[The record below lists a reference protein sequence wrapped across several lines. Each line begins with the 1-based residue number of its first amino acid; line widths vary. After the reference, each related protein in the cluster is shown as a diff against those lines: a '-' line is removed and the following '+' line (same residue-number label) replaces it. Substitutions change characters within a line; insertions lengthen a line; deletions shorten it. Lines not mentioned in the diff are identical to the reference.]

1 MNDPKS
7 CHQWIKALRILKK
20 KKGTL
25 SLTLFIFKR
34 KFTQLCIEQ
43 CAQMTRTVQV
53 LQHDTLTVL
62 SVLRLGCWWAIMCD
76 IIVNFFFIT
85 GTMNYRCLCLF
96 SLNIIFQG
104 FFKGVYC
111 CGWPA
116 GKQHVG
122 GVQECNGKSVAHPSQ
137 VTLFVQLTRLRSSH
151 SRNSSLHSW
160 YHWGSW

>member
-20 KKGTL
+20 KEHYRWPY
-25 SLTLFIFKR
+25 LFSR
-34 KFTQLCIEQ
+34 ES
-43 CAQMTRTVQV
+43 

-62 SVLRLGCWWAIMCD
+62 SVLRLGCWCAIMCD

-85 GTMNYRCLCLF
+85 GTMNYRCLCSF
-96 SLNIIFQG
+96 SLNVIFQG

-137 VTLFVQLTRLRSSH
+137 VTLFVQLKRLRSSH